1 MFRKPLADFLLNR
14 FPRMA
19 DSHFG
24 SIAKDKADRREFQ
37 QHKDL
42 ELLRS
47 DLAAAEAAR
56 KTAEVNNR
64 QQIERERTYTAIID
78 NQFIFMQ
85 KLVDT
90 QLISV
95 EASIVTEIKSL
106 KMSFDRLARQVRGDD
121 TTQNILLKRLGGDD
135 E

>member
-1 MFRKPLADFLLNR
+1 
-14 FPRMA
+14 MA

-37 QHKDL
+37 QQKDL

-56 KTAEVNNR
+56 KTAEVNNK

-106 KMSFDRLARQVRGDD
+106 KMSFDRLTRQVRGDD